1 MADLSAPSP
10 LVRNAIS
17 ALTAG
22 AITLVSPARIPR
34 SARRGVSL
42 ARTATSLAALVGDR
56 LPGALDNKL
65 PARASTAVGQAQTAA
80 PFAGATAAGFALVT
94 SGLALKADQKV
105 EALLIKRG
113 VRQPRLVMSL
123 GVVAAVFAINTLRP
137 KIQAA
142 IAERARG
149 VVPRPNPPA
158 GTNEAATP
166 RADGAS

>member
-1 MADLSAPSP
+1 MADVSSSSP
-10 LVRNAIS
+10 VARNAIS

-56 LPGALDNKL
+56 MPGVVDNKL
-65 PARASTAVGQAQTAA
+65 SARASAAVGRAQTAA

-105 EALLIKRG
+105 ESLLVKRG
-113 VRQPRLVMSL
+113 VRQPRLVMAL
-123 GVVAAVFAINTLRP
+123 GVVAVVFTVNTVRP

-142 IAERARG
+142 IADRARG
-149 VVPRPNPPA
+149 MVSQPNPPA
-158 GTNEAATP
+158 GTNSAAT